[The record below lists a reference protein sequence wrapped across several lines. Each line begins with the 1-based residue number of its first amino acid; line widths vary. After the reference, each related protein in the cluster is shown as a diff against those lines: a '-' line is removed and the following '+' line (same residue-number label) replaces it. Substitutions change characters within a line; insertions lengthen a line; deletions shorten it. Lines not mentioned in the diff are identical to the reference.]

1 MTSFILMS
9 DSPCI
14 LQDFVSAG
22 SLQSRCPK
30 WHFSHITSLHWSWL
44 LIINKTLMFKYFCLI
59 LNMIDM
65 KRITFSFQDIHPLLI
80 VHIQTMNHFIF
91 LTKYINFFFFLQWW
105 IHNFMIS
112 ALIYH
117 LDHVCFLLLFN
128 LLLLLLLIP
137 SHLTVNSTVQYQKN
151 SDPCRAVCSTLCQTI
166 VTGYRPL
173 SGPLPCLHPAL
184 APQLMAGQ
192 GYCWPL
198 YLIAKICARDWKVG
212 GKQRQQQQQQ

>member
-22 SLQSRCPK
+22 SLQSRGPK

-65 KRITFSFQDIHPLLI
+65 KRITFSFQHIHPLLI

-91 LTKYINFFFFLQWW
+91 LTKYIKFFFFAVVNTQFYDICIDLPPR
-105 IHNFMIS
+105 S
-112 ALIYH
+112 R
-117 LDHVCFLLLFN
+117 LLFAA
-128 LLLLLLLIP
+128 LQSP
-137 SHLTVNSTVQYQKN
+137 PPPPPHTVSFNSKFHGTVSEK
-151 SDPCRAVCSTLCQTI
+151 
-166 VTGYRPL
+166 YRPM
-173 SGPLPCLHPAL
+173 SGGMHYGMPN
-184 APQLMAGQ
+184 
-192 GYCWPL
+192 
-198 YLIAKICARDWKVG
+198 
-212 GKQRQQQQQQ
+212 